1 MIEDIRD
8 APAGPLVARQGVF
21 SPAELDAIEAY
32 GESLAP
38 RKAEIAGRGDNTEH
52 LRISRATWI
61 DRNPETEW
69 LYARLEQTVLHR
81 VMPVTSGIRKSL
93 VVWVGGPVFR

>member
-38 RKAEIAGRGDNTEH
+38 RKAEIAGRGDNTSICASAA
-52 LRISRATWI
+52 LPGSTAIPKPNGSMPGWSRPCCTGSC
-61 DRNPETEW
+61 R
-69 LYARLEQTVLHR
+69 
-81 VMPVTSGIRKSL
+81 
-93 VVWVGGPVFR
+93 